1 MIRTFTYL
9 ALPLIE
15 VSHVFD
21 IPAKSKDFYEEKQ
34 KEILK
39 IIQHDLI
46 SKEKIKESNIQK
58 EDIKI
63 EIENDKSISID
74 QFSDNYLKIYES
86 LQNLNIEK
94 INLRLISSSTVFLP
108 KSEEKTKLKMKFE
121 QSSSFINL
129 LKSDTQINSK
139 KGCIHFHMHG

>member
-21 IPAKSKDFYEEKQ
+21 IPAESKDFYEEKQ

-46 SKEKIKESNIQK
+46 SKEK

-86 LQNLNIEK
+86 LQNLNIGK

-108 KSEEKTKLKMKFE
+108 KSEEKTKSKMKFE